1 MIRTALPLMA
11 AALLAACAPQP
22 SDVVGDPVLSKT
34 GAGAGAGAAVSG
46 PVSSGG
52 GSPLLQAMRQDPDG
66 TDIATVFKMFCLER
80 FPARPLMSGE
90 MPPGTSSA
98 AMTPQQV
105 RQFLHDDPG
114 VGWWYQTP
122 FGTYAVTV
130 EAPPYFACAVRRNYP
145 SVPGYEAV
153 YQENLRR
160 WVEAEGRGPLR
171 GEVGMAPANSRNT
184 LAWARPVPG
193 PRPEV
198 LMRLE
203 TQMSARQVEV
213 RLVRQIPNT
222 PVRATQPF

>member
-1 MIRTALPLMA
+1 MA

-22 SDVVGDPVLSKT
+22 SDVAADPVLSKAGSS
-34 GAGAGAGAAVSG
+34 GAGAVVSAPVSSG
-46 PVSSGG
+46 PVSSG
-52 GSPLLQAMRQDPDG
+52 PTLAQAMRQDPDG
-66 TDIATVFKMFCLER
+66 TDIATVFNMFCLQR
-80 FPARPLMSGE
+80 FPERPLMSGE

-98 AMTPQQV
+98 AMSAQQV
-105 RQFLHDDPG
+105 RQFLRDDPG

-145 SVPGYEAV
+145 AVPGYNAV
-153 YQENLRR
+153 YQETLRR
-160 WVEAEGRGPLR
+160 WVEAEGRGALR
-171 GEVGMAPANSRNT
+171 GEMGVAPAGNQAT
-184 LAWARPVPG
+184 LAYARQVPG

-203 TQMSARQVEV
+203 TQISARQVEV